1 MHCAPETIALLALGE
16 ADGFDQDLAHV
27 RECAQCQLELD
38 QLARVVRTGRSI
50 TLDDIPAAA
59 PEEVWQAIVRELNA
73 TSVGADDLAV
83 RRARRSTLP
92 WIGVAAAAGLVIGG
106 LGTGQFLESA
116 DSGSVVA
123 SVTLDPLPGN
133 SIIGDAAVA
142 ETDQGTVLSI
152 SVPNLPAPDGYYEV
166 WLLKPDVSNMI
177 SIGVLNGNNQGT
189 FPLPPNLDLSE
200 FSVVDISREKF
211 DGDAT
216 HSNDSV
222 VRGSFPA

>member
-50 TLDDIPAAA
+50 TRDDIPAAA

-92 WIGVAAAAGLVIGG
+92 WIGVAAAVGLVIGG

>member
-50 TLDDIPAAA
+50 TRDDIPAAA

-73 TSVGADDLAV
+73 RSVGADDLAV